1 MLISIVAIHNF
12 DSTIFDN
19 FQLPTEMNKETLVNM
34 ILLELGELSVYYS
47 QPNILKFYIEH
58 WSKSRLSVW
67 QHLWDL
73 AMEEYDPLDNYNR
86 TDTVTTDHGHK
97 LIIDRANTENRQ
109 DSGNNSRNDTNNEY
123 VYGYNSSTR
132 APSKENVLSET
143 GQFSQNGR
151 TTDSGQDV
159 HTHMGTDRETRHGKG
174 NIGVTTYG
182 KMISEELELR
192 PKLDMYKFIVT
203 EFKEEFCIMVY

>member
-1 MLISIVAIHNF
+1 MLISIVAIYNF
-12 DSTIFDN
+12 DDTIFDDL
-19 FQLPTEMNKETLVNM
+19 QLPTDMNKETLVNM

-86 TDTVTTDHGHK
+86 TDTITTDHGHK
-97 LIIDRANTENRQ
+97 LIIDHAANNSKRDT
-109 DSGNNSRNDTNNEY
+109 GNNSRNDTNNKY

-132 APSKENVLSET
+132 APSEDNLLSET
-143 GQFSQNGR
+143 GNFTQNG
-151 TTDSGQDV
+151 TITEQEQDV
-159 HTHMGTDRETRHGKG
+159 HTNSGRDTETRHGKG

-203 EFKEEFCIMVY
+203 EFKEEFCILVY